1 MFFFYFNFTDHD
13 FSFHFWNPNA
23 TKFQTV
29 PLSDLF
35 RSDYA
40 DIDTPKR
47 PQSSLYTLVRL
58 KTAFCLFWM
67 GYILYG
73 LLLLAIKN
81 CLNKRFYQASKME
94 KIQHVVE
101 ALNLPETYN
110 DWDADNSLSIEEH
123 KKLWKE
129 ILAEMI
135 LMVGLQYLTNLMLLV
150 PLFVT
155 GTSIISFNHSPYL
168 SALDF

>member
-1 MFFFYFNFTDHD
+1 
-13 FSFHFWNPNA
+13 
-23 TKFQTV
+23 
-29 PLSDLF
+29 
-35 RSDYA
+35 
-40 DIDTPKR
+40 
-47 PQSSLYTLVRL
+47 
-58 KTAFCLFWM
+58 M

-81 CLNKRFYQASKME
+81 CLNKRFYQASKIE

-101 ALNLPETYN
+101 ALNLPEAYN

-129 ILAEMI
+129 ILVEMI

-155 GTSIISFNHSPYL
+155 GTKFISFNHSPYL